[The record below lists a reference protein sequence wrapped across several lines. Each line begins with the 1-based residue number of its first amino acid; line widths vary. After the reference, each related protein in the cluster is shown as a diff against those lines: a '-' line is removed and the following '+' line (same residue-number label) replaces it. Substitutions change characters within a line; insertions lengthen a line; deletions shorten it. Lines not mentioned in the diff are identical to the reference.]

1 MEKAGRPVKEKGH
14 RATVEP
20 NHYQI
25 CETLETQHLKSGK
38 NANYKLPKDAVR
50 HFENEPELR
59 SNLIMRDVSQ
69 PSSGS
74 ESEIQKESLK
84 KQRSLDFVS
93 DEKNNYRVKAKA
105 HKGAGNSDTEGR
117 KDLSNNM
124 GDKGKRTDEA
134 YSSSVG
140 STKDR
145 DHSQSSS
152 VNSKDDTDMRVS
164 SYFHYV
170 TPKFAQFLNLR
181 IYQNIDT
188 ILLTTACTVLVL
200 IISTSLYDFTTV
212 LNFDI

>member
-1 MEKAGRPVKEKGH
+1 MEKAGRPVKEKSQK
-14 RATVEP
+14 TVVEP

-38 NANYKLPKDAVR
+38 NANYKLPKDVVR
-50 HFENEPELR
+50 HFDNEPELR
-59 SNLIMRDVSQ
+59 SNVIMRDASQ
-69 PSSGS
+69 PGSGS

-105 HKGAGNSDTEGR
+105 HKGAGNSDSEGR

-124 GDKGKRTDEA
+124 GDMGKRTDEA

-152 VNSKDDTDMRVS
+152 VNSKDETDIRVS
-164 SYFHYV
+164 
-170 TPKFAQFLNLR
+170 TTLRQIAPKFAFFTY
-181 IYQNIDT
+181 IFIKKYDS
-188 ILLTTACTVLVL
+188 ILLTTENLLL
-200 IISTSLYDFTTV
+200 IK
-212 LNFDI
+212 